1 MQSLLFPICL
11 PLRCPDIHLANIR
24 FFKTLLYIFFFYTWQ
39 LVLELDILWNNISIF
54 LHLAVLEF
62 ICCVILLYLP
72 YNMARFTRQWN
83 RRTKITSISTGKQN
97 KTILASQNTS
107 QVSWSKYKEWTKQ
120 WHIYQIHQLCQSIV
134 FLFNLIY

>member
-1 MQSLLFPICL
+1 M
-11 PLRCPDIHLANIR
+11 
-24 FFKTLLYIFFFYTWQ
+24 
-39 LVLELDILWNNISIF
+39 
-54 LHLAVLEF
+54 AVLEF

-134 FLFNLIY
+134 FQFNLINLLTYRGFKQFLNINLSERERESLRVLGVVCWLVTYYACTCKYIRYASFHQYLKT